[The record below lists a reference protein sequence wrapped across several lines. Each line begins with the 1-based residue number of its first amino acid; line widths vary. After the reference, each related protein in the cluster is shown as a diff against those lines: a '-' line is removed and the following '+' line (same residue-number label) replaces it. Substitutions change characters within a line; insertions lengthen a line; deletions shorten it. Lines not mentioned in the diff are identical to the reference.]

1 MKEEKNYKDLIKPII
16 GKLKARKIIINTTSQ
31 DINNS
36 NSNNNNNNSVIEKN
50 PNTPKKVAAEREI
63 EKEKLY
69 FSIIVKNIDCESKNP
84 IILSDILQ
92 NDMSIDKNLMLL
104 SNKLMSHRIEVVKDK
119 SNKESFSEDQIL
131 YNIFISLSRE
141 SFSMLDE
148 RYSETFLN
156 KLRSKIFNFIGV
168 DSNTFN
174 SNQKINNSI
183 LNYFISNILDIKRS
197 YKEKINLS
205 QEEDENFDDKKR
217 DFSLNLETFEKE
229 YETIDNKLIFEP
241 SFFTNT
247 YYEFSK
253 VNVESFELD
262 RNLASKEKERN
273 AHNKDLTTII
283 SFFNTI
289 KNESSL
295 NNDISKEEGDYIDN
309 YELINKNSVI
319 EKEENRDFT
328 YKNTKFSDNLQNPFL
343 NSMSNNIE
351 GKRKEKKSISILEK
365 ISKVTYTNSGY
376 KNLKRHSIINNY

>member
-1 MKEEKNYKDLIKPII
+1 MTEDKNYKDLIKPII
-16 GKLKARKIIINTTSQ
+16 GKLKSRKINIINTTSQ
-31 DINNS
+31 ELNNS

-50 PNTPKKVAAEREI
+50 PNTPKKIAAEREI

-119 SNKESFSEDQIL
+119 VNKESFSEEQIL
-131 YNIFISLSRE
+131 NNIFISLSRE

-148 RYSETFLN
+148 RYSENFLN

-174 SNQKINNSI
+174 SNVKINNSI

-205 QEEDENFDDKKR
+205 QEEDENFEDKKR
-217 DFSLNLETFEKE
+217 DFSLSLETFEKE

-247 YYEFSK
+247 YHEFSK
-253 VNVESFELD
+253 VNVESFEID
-262 RNLASKEKERN
+262 RNLVHKEKERN

-289 KNESSL
+289 KNDSSQG
-295 NNDISKEEGDYIDN
+295 NDISKEEVDYIDN
-309 YELINKNSVI
+309 EEFINK
-319 EKEENRDFT
+319 EDF
-328 YKNTKFSDNLQNPFL
+328 KNTKFSDNLHNPFL
-343 NSMSNNIE
+343 NSLSHNIE
-351 GKRKEKKSISILEK
+351 GKRKDNKSISILEK
-365 ISKVTYTNSGY
+365 INNKITYTNSGY